1 MMRVMAMLKA
11 IPTIQPMVARQFWTV
26 KHALALAPMRVWVA
40 AFSLGWQEESKQG
53 IMIAVRCIL
62 MLALCAV
69 WHRIWLATDLG
80 NITLPFS
87 VSVNSLMRYLLVT
100 EWVTFA
106 VGYRYR
112 DIADPIQSG
121 RVFSL
126 LSRPIPYWQYSLAN
140 NLGGVTWMMMVMGI
154 TVVVGS
160 WWLIGHLPAQA
171 TQIPLALIS
180 LSFGCIIWTMIQMMI
195 GAAAAWL
202 GNITPLYWIVQK
214 TMYVLGGLMLPLF
227 FLPSWC
233 QNFAWITPFPAILY
247 LSGVAASEQTLL
259 HWWQILAIQLAW
271 LIIIFC
277 LMVITFNRAEKR
289 LMSA

>member
-62 MLALCAV
+62 MLAICAV
-69 WHRIWLATDLG
+69 WHRIWQATDLS

-87 VSVNSLMRYLLVT
+87 VSVNSLTSYLLMSQ
-100 EWVTFA
+100 WVAFA

-180 LSFGCIIWTMIQMMI
+180 LSFGCMIWMIIQMMI

-202 GNITPLYWIVQK
+202 GNITPLFWIVQK
-214 TMYVLGGLMLPLF
+214 MVFVLGGLMLPLF
-227 FLPSWC
+227 FYPGWW
-233 QNFAWITPFPAILY
+233 QWIAWTTPFPAVFRLV
-247 LSGVAASEQTLL
+247 GAAATGQTVLA
-259 HWWQILAIQLAW
+259 WWQILAIQLAW

-277 LMVITFNRAEKR
+277 LMLVTFNRAEKR

>member
-1 MMRVMAMLKA
+1 MLRA
-11 IPTIQPMVARQFWTV
+11 ITTIQPMAARRLGAIER
-26 KHALALAPMRVWVA
+26 ALVLAPMRVLAA
-40 AFSLGWQEESKQG
+40 AFCLGWREESKQG
-53 IMIAVRCIL
+53 VMIFIRCIL
-62 MLALCAV
+62 FLAICAV
-69 WHRIWLATDLG
+69 WHRIWLATDLS

-87 VSVNSLMRYLLVT
+87 VSVDILIRYLLVT
-100 EWVTFA
+100 EWVVFA

-112 DIADPIQSG
+112 DIADSIQSG

-140 NLGGVTWMMMVMGI
+140 NLGGVTWMMVVIGGT
-154 TVVVGS
+154 TVLGS

-180 LSFGCIIWTMIQMMI
+180 LSFGCMVWMMIQMMI

-202 GNITPLYWIVQK
+202 GNVTPLFWIVQK
-214 TMYVLGGLMLPLF
+214 MVYVLGGLMLPLF